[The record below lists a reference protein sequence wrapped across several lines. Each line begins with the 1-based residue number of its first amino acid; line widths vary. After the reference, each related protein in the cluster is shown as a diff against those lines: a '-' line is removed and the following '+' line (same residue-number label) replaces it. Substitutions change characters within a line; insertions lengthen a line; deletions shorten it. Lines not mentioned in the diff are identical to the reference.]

1 MTRKAAMNQLFNL
14 IQDEYDIKSASDI
27 EAALLDMFGGFI
39 EQALEAELDQHLGYS
54 RYDFRHKSTS
64 NTRNGRKPKTIQTR
78 LGETTVQ
85 APRDREGSFQPQ
97 IVPKRQTNVI
107 GIEDK
112 ILSLYAKG
120 LSTRDISK
128 TLEEIYGFET
138 SHETISAVTDKVIP
152 LIQEWQQRPLEPV
165 YPIIYLDALHVK
177 MRDGISASNK
187 AVYCVIGVSLEGRK
201 DVLSLSIGEAESASY
216 WMSLLDELKARGVQD
231 ICIACVDGL
240 SGFKQAI
247 QAVFPHALVQ
257 RCLVHLIRQS
267 TKFVSYQDRKSFCYD
282 LKQIYQAISQ
292 SAAEQAFQTFKEKW
306 NRLVPLAV
314 RVWENNIE
322 EVYQLF
328 KFPKEIRKMI
338 YTTNA
343 IESYN
348 SQLRKVL
355 KGKGAFPN
363 ETSVMKLIYLQTIE
377 VTKKWQRQISNWSQ
391 ILNQLLILYPDRLT
405 WIVNTKLNN
414 FFKGVLTVLNWR

>member
-1 MTRKAAMNQLFNL
+1 MTRKATMNQLFNL

-187 AVYCVIGVSLEGRK
+187 AVYCVIGVSLEGHK

-292 SAAEQAFQTFKEKW
+292 SAAEQAFETFKEKW

-405 WIVNTKLNN
+405 PYL
-414 FFKGVLTVLNWR
+414 

>member
-78 LGETTVQ
+78 LGKTTVQ

-152 LIQEWQQRPLEPV
+152 LIQEWQQRPLEAV

-177 MRDGISASNK
+177 MRDGMSASNK
-187 AVYCVIGVSLEGRK
+187 AVYCVIGVTLEGRK
-201 DVLSLSIGEAESASY
+201 DVLSLCIGEAESASY

-282 LKQIYQAISQ
+282 LKQIYQAINQ

-322 EVYQLF
+322 EIYQLF

-405 WIVNTKLNN
+405 PYL
-414 FFKGVLTVLNWR
+414 

>member
-1 MTRKAAMNQLFNL
+1 MTRRAAINQLFNL
-14 IQDEYDIKSASDI
+14 MQEEYDLKSASDV
-27 EAALLDMFGGFI
+27 ESALLDMFGGFI

-54 RYDFRHKSTS
+54 RYDFRNKSTS
-64 NTRNGRKPKTIQTR
+64 NSRNGRKNKTIQTR
-78 LGETTVQ
+78 LSETTIQ
-85 APRDREGSFQPQ
+85 TPRDRDGSFEPQ
-97 IVPKRQTNVI
+97 IVSKRQTNVI
-107 GIEDK
+107 GIEDQ
-112 ILSLYAKG
+112 ILSLYVKG

-138 SHETISAVTDKVIP
+138 SHETISNVTDKIIP
-152 LIQEWQQRPLEPV
+152 LIQEWQQRSLESV

-177 MRDGISASNK
+177 VKEGMGAANK
-187 AVYCVIGVSLEGRK
+187 AVYCIIEVSLEGRK
-201 DVLSLSIGEAESASY
+201 DVLSISIGEAESASY

-267 TKFVSYQDRKSFCYD
+267 TQFVSYQDRKPFCYD
-282 LKQIYQAISQ
+282 LKQIYQAINRV
-292 SAAEQAFQTFKEKW
+292 AAEPAFESFKTKW
-306 NRLVPLAV
+306 TPLIPLAV

-322 EVYQLF
+322 EIYQLF
-328 KFPKEIRKMI
+328 NFPKEIRKMI
-338 YTTNA
+338 DTTNS

-363 ETSVMKLIYLQTIE
+363 DTAVMKLIYLQTMGPLAENE
-377 VTKKWQRQISNWSQ
+377 VNHP
-391 ILNQLLILYPDRLT
+391 QLLGNGGYKEMEKTTI
-405 WIVNTKLNN
+405 KL
-414 FFKGVLTVLNWR
+414 G

>member
-78 LGETTVQ
+78 LGKTTVQ

-187 AVYCVIGVSLEGRK
+187 AVYCVIGVSLEGHK

-292 SAAEQAFQTFKEKW
+292 SAAEQAFKTFKEKW

-338 YTTNA
+338 DTTNA

-405 WIVNTKLNN
+405 PYL
-414 FFKGVLTVLNWR
+414 